1 MFTYRPLLRCLIT
14 AMLVF
19 PLTSSGSNDRD
30 QPVVIQA
37 DEVDMDLKSGQ
48 RTYRGH
54 VEVTLGEPDEE
65 GFIEI
70 RADQIEMTF
79 SNEQLALAL
88 ATGDPARFR
97 QRPVGKNQ
105 TVVGKG
111 QTIELDEVKNE
122 VTLRGGASLNQQPD
136 TGCGDTIV
144 YHLRSGKLQ
153 VRGDSNSVTQTVLGG
168 ECTDRS
174 SSGTTTRAR
183 IVVRPDAL
191 DSKLIATA
199 EDAPA
204 SSHVIIGPSIAYAQ
218 PSVDSLIIGQFPP
231 NTPIVVHS
239 RTQDWVRVIPPSG
252 TLQLWVYGK
261 YLTKTAG
268 HSSVQANRIRI
279 RTKPSTDPTSVVVG
293 FLNQG
298 DQVRII
304 DQRGLWSAID
314 LPMKVPAWVPTDRIR
329 AAATPK

>member
-48 RTYRGH
+48 RLYRGN
-54 VEVTLGEPDEE
+54 VSVTQGS
-65 GFIEI
+65 I
-70 RADQIEMTF
+70 RILADQIEMTF
-79 SNEQLALAL
+79 SNEQLTQAL
-88 ATGDPARFR
+88 ATGQPAIFR
-97 QRPVGKNQ
+97 QRPAGKNHD
-105 TVVGKG
+105 VVGKG
-111 QTIELDEVKNE
+111 QSIKMDEVNNL
-122 VTLRGGASLNQQPD
+122 VTLRGGASLKQQQD
-136 TGCGDTIV
+136 TVYGETIV
-144 YHLRSGKLQ
+144 YDLRSGKLQ
-153 VRGDSNSVTQTVLGG
+153 VRGDGNSVTQTTLAPKTPGG
-168 ECTDRS
+168 TSSVES
-174 SSGTTTRAR
+174 SSATTTRAR
-183 IVVRPDAL
+183 MVVRPDAL
-191 DSKLIATA
+191 DSKLVGTA
-199 EDAPA
+199 EESPV
-204 SSHVIIGPSIAYAQ
+204 SRYVIISPSIVYAK
-218 PSVDSLIIGQFPP
+218 PSVDSLRIGQFPP

-239 RTQDWVRVIPPSG
+239 RAKDWVRVIPPSG

-261 YLTKTAG
+261 YLTKTSG
-268 HSSVQANRIRI
+268 DSSVQANDIRI

-304 DQRGLWSAID
+304 DQRGPWSAID
-314 LPMKVPAWVPTDRIR
+314 LPMKVPAWVPADRIR

>member
-48 RTYRGH
+48 RLYRGN
-54 VEVTLGEPDEE
+54 VSVTQGS
-65 GFIEI
+65 I
-70 RADQIEMTF
+70 RILADQIEMTF
-79 SNEQLALAL
+79 SNEQLTLAL
-88 ATGDPARFR
+88 ATGQPAIFR
-97 QRPVGKNQ
+97 QRPAGKNHD
-105 TVVGKG
+105 VVGKG
-111 QTIELDEVKNE
+111 QSIKMDEVNNL
-122 VTLRGGASLNQQPD
+122 VTLRGGASLKQQQD
-136 TGCGDTIV
+136 TVYGETIV
-144 YHLRSGKLQ
+144 YDLRSGKLQ
-153 VRGDSNSVTQTVLGG
+153 VRGDGNSVTQTTLAPKTPGG
-168 ECTDRS
+168 TSSVES
-174 SSGTTTRAR
+174 SSATTTRAR
-183 IVVRPDAL
+183 MVVRPDAL
-191 DSKLIATA
+191 DSKLVGTA
-199 EDAPA
+199 KESPV
-204 SSHVIIGPSIAYAQ
+204 SRYVIISPSIVYAQ
-218 PSVDSLIIGQFPP
+218 PSVDSLPIGQFPP

-239 RTQDWVRVIPPSG
+239 GAKDWVRVIPPSG

-261 YLTKTAG
+261 YLTKTSG
-268 HSSVQANRIRI
+268 HSSVQANDIRI

-314 LPMKVPAWVPTDRIR
+314 LPRKVPAWVPADRIR
-329 AAATPK
+329 AAATAK